1 MIPYDSYDFPLKTKK
16 LRIQRVFNRMTE
28 LIGNHKENVGII
40 EDFISRNV
48 RLDTPDVL
56 KILKKF
62 YDWC

>member
-1 MIPYDSYDFPLKTKK
+1 
-16 LRIQRVFNRMTE
+16 MTE